1 MDNKKLQKFD
11 EMRQQWRQ
19 HILAMANEQD
29 ISGIELVNLVRI
41 TGNFIESATNQFP
54 DLRDISGP
62 RMGILMHLM
71 IEEEAGNLQGVNP
84 TRLSHFLSVK
94 KNTISSLLNGL
105 EEQGLI
111 ERTLDSQDKRV
122 FYIRITQAGR
132 ERISTAMPLRI
143 HYLNQLTSGISAAE
157 RQLLIT
163 LLDKLSRSM
172 ILSLHKLHPSPA
184 EDSV

>member
-1 MDNKKLQKFD
+1 MQKCQKYD

-19 HILAMANEQD
+19 HIQSMAEGQD
-29 ISGIELVNLVRI
+29 ISGIELVNWVRI
-41 TGNFIESATNQFP
+41 TGNFFDSAINQHP

-71 IEEEAGNLQGVNP
+71 IEEDTGNLQGGVNP
-84 TRLSHFLSVK
+84 TRLSHFLNVK
-94 KNTISSLLNGL
+94 KNTVSSLLNGL

-111 ERTLDSQDKRV
+111 ERNLDPQDKRV

-132 ERISTAMPLRI
+132 ERITTAMPLRI
-143 HYLNQLTSGISAAE
+143 QHINQLTSGISTAE
-157 RQLLIT
+157 KQQLIS
-163 LLDKLSRSM
+163 LLDKLNRSM
-172 ILSLHKLHPSPA
+172 ILSLHNLHPSPS